1 MIDRHMMIQSGMKTT
16 TQLQVMKRSSRR
28 AMKTNWMMFTAQKSS
43 SSKLRSFSIAQKQM
57 AIESS
62 EMKISGMNASVH
74 MCRPDSSCAMR
85 ERG

>member
-16 TQLQVMKRSSRR
+16 TQLQVMKRSSRS
-28 AMKTNWMMFTAQKSS
+28 AMKMNWMMFTAQNSS
-43 SSKLRSFSIAQKQM
+43 SSKFRSFSIAQKQI

-74 MCRPDSSCAMR
+74 MCRPDSS
-85 ERG
+85 